1 LKSLDWLRRNRR
13 LASLNAR
20 HFDEINAG
28 HFNVVK
34 IPPKVSILCY
44 THQKQNKMKIENM
57 DDFLRE
63 IGRVELLSA
72 EEELELLKAV
82 KEKGPDSDELEQLC
96 WAEMRFVVHLASQ
109 YQNRGLPL
117 EELIGVGAEGLKKA
131 ALTYDFD
138 NNPKFIQYAV
148 SVMRQSLEEAIAK

>member
-1 LKSLDWLRRNRR
+1 
-13 LASLNAR
+13 
-20 HFDEINAG
+20 
-28 HFNVVK
+28 
-34 IPPKVSILCY
+34 
-44 THQKQNKMKIENM
+44 MKIENL
-57 DDFLRE
+57 DDFLME
-63 IGRVELLSA
+63 IGRVGLLSA

-82 KEKGPDSDELEQLC
+82 KEKGPDCDELGRLC
-96 WAEMRFVVHLASQ
+96 RASMRFVVSLACQ

-148 SVMRQSLEEAIAK
+148 PVMRQCLEEAVEKK